1 MNAAFQGPSGRG
13 SGPQGP
19 RCCGQWLLQSEQF
32 HQGIYTLFLVSSLG
46 KVLRTCTTLFIF
58 FFYSFF
64 FFFNLTIVGLQCW
77 ASFSC
82 ITSDSFIV
90 NCCKIL
96 TMVPCSNV
104 SHSVMSDPMDCS
116 QAPLSME
123 FSGREYWSG
132 WPFASP
138 MVPCAIQ

>member
-1 MNAAFQGPSGRG
+1 MQPSKGPQAGVLGPRGPDVVGNGYSSRSSSTKVFIPCSLFLASGR
-13 SGPQGP
+13 SCEHVLP
-19 RCCGQWLLQSEQF
+19 
-32 HQGIYTLFLVSSLG
+32 FL
-46 KVLRTCTTLFIF
+46 F
-58 FFYSFF
+58 FFFIVSF

-96 TMVPCSNV
+96 TMIPCSNV